1 MSASALRCTWP
12 GPVSILALVLGG
24 LGFAACSSDDEP
36 LMDPLP
42 NDAGVEA
49 DADGGGT
56 FDAGACERG
65 EYVCEGSIAKACD
78 GNGGF
83 ESSTDCAAAGATCTE
98 PYGCV
103 VCTAGAGTCQNG
115 LAKVCRADGT
125 GFIEFACDTVQ
136 GMVCDPDGCK
146 GSCSPAELIPS
157 YYGCNYFP
165 TVSINSVWSGFP
177 FAVVVA
183 NVADEEATVT
193 VTRGGTT
200 VSTDTVPAKGVTTIT
215 LPWVPELKGG
225 DVNACQTPP
234 DPGATRLVADGAYR
248 LRTNVPV
255 TVYQFSPL
263 SYEIDPV
270 PDGCPLGQDCPGGN
284 GAQCLSYS
292 NDASLLLPSTVWTND
307 YSVVTWPSV
316 QGRAAFATITAMEDG
331 TEVKVFGAGSFTAG
345 AGIDGSGNGTV
356 TLGAGDVL
364 ELIASHEGEKDAYL
378 ADITGT
384 QVHASKPVQV
394 IAGHSCANIP
404 EPNTLACDHLEHAI
418 FPTESLGTDYLVTYP
433 AAVAS
438 ESPHVVRIVA
448 AEDATT
454 VRFDPPIHDDVQLAP
469 GDPPIELRDVTQD
482 VRVYADKALLIA
494 QFMQGQASVP
504 SGAGD
509 PSMALAI
516 PTQQFRKSYI
526 FVAPSSFDSN
536 FVNVLA
542 PAGASV
548 TLDGETVPAG
558 SFTAIGSSGFGV
570 ARLSLDGGE
579 THTLEAGQPVGIL
592 VYGYGR
598 YTSYMYPGGLD
609 FKRITPPPVY

>member
-1 MSASALRCTWP
+1 MRAAARGWAGP
-12 GPVSILALVLGG
+12 GKASILALVLGG
-24 LGFAACSSDDEP
+24 LGFAACSSSDEP
-36 LMDPLP
+36 LMDPVP
-42 NDAGVEA
+42 KDAGPEA
-49 DADGGGT
+49 DAEGGT
-56 FDAGACERG
+56 PFDAAACERG
-65 EYVCEGSIAKACD
+65 QYVCEGSIAKACD

-83 ESSTDCAAAGATCTE
+83 ESSTDCAAAGASCA
-98 PYGCV
+98 PPFGCI

-115 LAKVCRADGT
+115 QAKVCRADGT
-125 GFIEFACDTVQ
+125 GYIEFACDTVQ

-146 GSCSPAELIPS
+146 GACSPAELIPS
-157 YYGCNYFP
+157 YYGCDYFP
-165 TVSINSVWSGFP
+165 TVSLNPVWSGFP

-183 NVADEEATVT
+183 NVADTEATIT
-193 VTRGGTT
+193 VTRGGTA
-200 VSTDTVPAKGVTTIT
+200 VATDTVPAKGVTTLT

-225 DVNACQTPP
+225 DVDACQTPP
-234 DPGATRLVADGAYR
+234 DPGVTRVVADGAYR

-263 SYEIDPV
+263 SYELDPV

-284 GAQCLSYS
+284 GSQCLSFS
-292 NDASLLLPSTVWTND
+292 NDASLLLPSTVWTSD
-307 YSVVTWPSV
+307 YTVVSWPSV
-316 QGRAAFATITAMEDG
+316 DGRAAFAAVTAMEDG
-331 TEVKVFGAGSFTAG
+331 TEVQVFGAGSFASG
-345 AGIDGSGNGTV
+345 GGIDGAGSGTV

-364 ELIASHEGEKDAYL
+364 ELVASHEGAKGTFL

-404 EPNTLACDHLEHAI
+404 EPNTLACDHVEHAI
-418 FPTESLGTDYLVTYP
+418 FPTESLGTDYLVTFP
-433 AAVAS
+433 AALAS

-448 AEDATT
+448 AEAATT
-454 VRFDPPIHDDVQLAP
+454 VSFDPPVHDAVQLAP
-469 GDPPIELRDVTQD
+469 GDPPIELRDVMQD
-482 VRVYADKALLIA
+482 VRVHADKALLIA
-494 QFMQGQASVP
+494 QFMQGQGSVP

-536 FVNVLA
+536 FVNVIA
-542 PAGASV
+542 PAGVSV
-548 TLDGETVPAG
+548 TLDGEVVPSG
-558 SFTAIGSSGFGV
+558 DFVPIGSSGFSV
-570 ARLSLDGGE
+570 ARELLQSGE
-579 THTLEAGQPVGIL
+579 THSVEAGQPVGIL

-609 FKRITPPPVY
+609 LKRITPPPVY